1 MQNKIYM
8 KKNLPQRNYRL
19 NYIKLTIYE
28 FEIKAVMIKFGKKRR
43 LLPYQ

>member
-1 MQNKIYM
+1 M

-28 FEIKAVMIKFGKKRR
+28 FEIKAVNN
-43 LLPYQ
+43 

>member
-19 NYIKLTIYE
+19 NYIKLTIELYK
-28 FEIKAVMIKFGKKRR
+28 INDI
-43 LLPYQ
+43 